1 MKEAYRLKNVLIL
14 QVMEERKRWF
24 LWVPIFF
31 SVGVGLYFSFSWQPQ
46 VLHMGHSVLIMIF
59 LFLPFVKNR
68 QILLLPVIS
77 SLIISL
83 GFNAAL
89 IRQHS
94 IAAPVLQ
101 KKAVT
106 QVSGLVAYK
115 SVGTKKKRL
124 LLEDL
129 DFENVKVPELTK
141 VRITVRTDISHVL
154 PGQRITLKAVL
165 LPPPAPA
172 YPGAY
177 DFQRDSYF
185 KQIGAVGYSISDVE
199 IIETNTGY
207 WHSFLNQ
214 SSVIRDQINTYI
226 KRNAPEEVAG
236 FSIAI
241 MSGDKAALNKNQLDD
256 MRQAGLAH
264 LLAISGLH
272 MGMVGGLI
280 FFTVRLLGSLWPRVA
295 LTYPIKKWAAVIALA
310 GLTGYLL
317 VSGMSI
323 SALRAYLMISMVF
336 IAICFDRTALSLRN
350 LALAALIIL
359 LIFPESL
366 LSVSFQMSF
375 AAVFCLIA
383 AYERFGTRALTVM
396 HKSGFIKRGIIY
408 FTGIMFTSLIAS
420 FATAPFAVFHFGQFA
435 LLGIIANLVAVPLM
449 GLWVMPWTL
458 VSFILMPFIET
469 SITLDLAGEGIS
481 IILTVA
487 QYVASL
493 PGSILQIGVYPQAL
507 LVGLVFSVLWFL
519 IWRNRLKWGAAVF
532 LAIGIISLSFESI
545 PDILFNDSGNLFLV
559 RQSDT
564 DIYVSTMRADRFE
577 RKRWQLLYGSTEL
590 QKIPTVYKEGEAI
603 RCDEVGCVFRKDAHI
618 VAFANNWMASDVDC
632 ERADIL
638 FSSEPVYG
646 ECATPKYI
654 IDKFD
659 LWRSGTHAL
668 YFKKD
673 GTIYIETVN
682 SVRGDRPWVPVRYRI
697 NQHNSGTE

>member
-1 MKEAYRLKNVLIL
+1 MKAGYGLINGLIL

-24 LWVPIFF
+24 LWVPVLF
-31 SVGVGLYFSFSWQPQ
+31 SVGVGLYFSLSWQPQ
-46 VLHMGHSVLIMIF
+46 VLHMGHSVLILIF
-59 LFLPFVKNR
+59 LFMPFVKNR

-83 GFNAAL
+83 GFSAAL

-124 LLEDL
+124 LLEEL
-129 DFENVKVPELTK
+129 DFENAKVPELTK

-154 PGQRITLKAVL
+154 PGQRVTLKAVL
-165 LPPPAPA
+165 LPPPSPA

-185 KQIGAVGYSISDVE
+185 KQIGAVGYSINAVQ
-199 IIETNTGY
+199 IISADTGH
-207 WHSFLNQ
+207 WHQFLNQ
-214 SSVIRDQINTYI
+214 SSIIRDKVNTYI
-226 KRNAPEEVAG
+226 NRNAPDEFAG

-241 MSGDKAALNKNQLDD
+241 MTGDKAALNKTQLED
-256 MRQAGLAH
+256 MRQSGLAH

-280 FFTVRLLGSLWPRVA
+280 FFTVRLLGSLWPRIA
-295 LTYPIKKWAAVIALA
+295 LTYPIKKWAAVIALI

-317 VSGMSI
+317 VSGISI

-350 LALAALIIL
+350 LAMAALLIL
-359 LIFPESL
+359 LIYPESL

-383 AYERFGTRALTVM
+383 AYERFGTRLLTVM
-396 HKSGFIKRGIIY
+396 HKSGFLKRSFFY
-408 FTGIMFTSLIAS
+408 FAGIMFTSLIAS

-435 LLGIIANLVAVPLM
+435 LLGIVANLVAVPLM

-458 VSFILMPFIET
+458 VSFIFMPFIET
-469 SITLDLAGEGIS
+469 SIALDLAGEGIS

-493 PGSILQIGVYPQAL
+493 PGAILQIGAYPKTL

-519 IWRNRLKWGAAVF
+519 IWRNSLKWGASVF
-532 LAIGIISLSFESI
+532 FTVGISSLSFASV

-577 RKRWQLLYGSTEL
+577 RKRWQLLYGSTDL

-603 RCDEVGCVFRKDAHI
+603 RCDEVGCVFRKDTHI
-618 VAFANNWMASDVDC
+618 VAFANNWMASDLDC

-638 FSSEPVYG
+638 LSAEPVYG
-646 ECATPKYI
+646 DCPNPKYV

-673 GTIYIETVN
+673 GSIHIETVN
-682 SVRGDRPWVPVRYRI
+682 SLRGDRPWVPTRYREKL
-697 NQHNSGTE
+697 Q